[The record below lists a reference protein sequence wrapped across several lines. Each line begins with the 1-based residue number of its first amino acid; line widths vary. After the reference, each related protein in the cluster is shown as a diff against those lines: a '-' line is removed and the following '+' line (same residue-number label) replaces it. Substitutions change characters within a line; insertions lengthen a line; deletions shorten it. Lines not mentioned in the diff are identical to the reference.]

1 MSERFF
7 IFGGGEVEGEL
18 GESVEIFV
26 LEAVVGE
33 LVSTVDGSK
42 MLVVSAGGDEAEFG
56 VEEDIDSEGRGTL
69 GFWSEVII
77 IGPYPRIP
85 EELSHDFF

>member
-18 GESVEIFV
+18 GESVEISV

-33 LVSTVDGSK
+33 LVSVVDGSK
-42 MLVVSAGGDEAEFG
+42 MSVVSAGGDEAKFS
-56 VEEDIDSEGRGTL
+56 VEEDIDSEGRRA
-69 GFWSEVII
+69 
-77 IGPYPRIP
+77 PR
-85 EELSHDFF
+85 F